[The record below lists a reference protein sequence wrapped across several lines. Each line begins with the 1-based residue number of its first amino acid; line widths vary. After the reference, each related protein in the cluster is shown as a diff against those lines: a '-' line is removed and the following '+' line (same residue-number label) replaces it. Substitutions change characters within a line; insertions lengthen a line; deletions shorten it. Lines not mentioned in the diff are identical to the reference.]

1 MAQSSVCGSVLASQP
16 PGTRR
21 IGSSDQFPEW
31 NGYAPPVDIGR
42 FPVIISSPAD
52 PVSYTHLDVYKRQ
65 YMSRLLYP

>member
-52 PVSYTHLDVYKRQ
+52 RCHILDVL
-65 YMSRLLYP
+65 RLVLAFAQ